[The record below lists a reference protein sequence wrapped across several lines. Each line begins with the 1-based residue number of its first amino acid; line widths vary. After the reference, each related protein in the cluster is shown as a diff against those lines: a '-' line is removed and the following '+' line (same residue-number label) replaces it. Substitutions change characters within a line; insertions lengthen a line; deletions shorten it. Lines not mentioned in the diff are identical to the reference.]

1 MTIGACD
8 LLSYAA
14 LLNQNDAL
22 TEVERRNIVGRAY
35 YSVFHSALELVE
47 FDLKIDLSEI
57 KASTHA
63 SLFLALKSH
72 ATSNR
77 PLMTK
82 LQALSRE
89 LKALHGHRV
98 ISDYYLS
105 KTVTQTTVELVL
117 AEASRLSRRISELQ
131 STAAA

>member
-8 LLSYAA
+8 LLDYAT
-14 LLNQNDAL
+14 LLNQSESL
-22 TEVERRNIVGRAY
+22 TEVERRNVVGRAY
-35 YSVFHSALELVE
+35 YSVFHSALEFVE
-47 FDLKIDLSEI
+47 YDLKVDLSEI

-63 SLFLALKSH
+63 RLFSALKTY
-72 ATSNR
+72 ATSNYS
-77 PLMTK
+77 LKNK

-89 LKALHGHRV
+89 LKALHSHRV

-105 KTVTQTTVELVL
+105 MTVTQATVELVL

-131 STAAA
+131 SAAAA